1 MGTSPEFIVFMIC
14 NNLNSLIRTWFLWTR
29 GSKTDSLIPNSD
41 FEILNL
47 TLTLRFKRRSGL
59 GCNTWAC
66 QIPAECY
73 FQLGSKL
80 NHLVN
85 PKCIISVLLC
95 CNKSSTFAVI
105 VAKQYLPIFA
115 ILSSH
120 HINVFLMLPHQYK
133 PDLLVKRERV

>member
-1 MGTSPEFIVFMIC
+1 MNQDLVYGLGARQLTSSFQ
-14 NNLNSLIRTWFLWTR
+14 
-29 GSKTDSLIPNSD
+29 
-41 FEILNL
+41 ILNL
-47 TLTLRFKRRSGL
+47 TLTLGFKKRSGL
-59 GCNTWAC
+59 CFSTWAW

-73 FQLGSKL
+73 FQMGSKL

-133 PDLLVKRERV
+133 PDLLVKRERVWNDPSINSFEPGSKVQS